1 MPDNQI
7 AFPSVD
13 NAVSRHHAILY
24 FDRGQY
30 YIADLDSKNGTFV
43 NGRRIPPRNKQ
54 LLGPRDQVQIGAN
67 VFQLMPLNS
76 VSGKTEDNIGFID
89 KISQGLTLG
98 FSKLETMFKPGTS
111 FSDSLK
117 PPPEAP
123 STIRKDTPPIVIN
136 SHDSAKLK
144 LSEKLA
150 AGGMSVIYKAVF
162 SDTKEVV
169 AVKFPKPEVASDPKA
184 LQLFKEEIRM
194 SLKFKHP
201 NTVHTLMAIEYN
213 HLPTMVMEYFPSKPL
228 STIYPQLTLDQASN
242 IMFQA
247 ILGLESIHAKQIIH
261 NDIKP
266 GNIIVN
272 QNFQAKICDFGTS
285 GEIKQI
291 NKNRKEWDLI
301 GTPLYMSP
309 EQLSAGS
316 PLSFA
321 SDIYALCLV
330 LYEVFTKQHPFR
342 SNENTESAIREKQ
355 LHAMPP
361 NPCDINPAIPIALGQ
376 LIMKGIQKDPRN
388 RFSSIR
394 ELKTVFE
401 NSF

>member
-1 MPDNQI
+1 MPDNHI
-7 AFPSVD
+7 AFPTSD

-24 FDRGQY
+24 FDRGKY
-30 YIADLDSKNGTFV
+30 YIADLDSKNGTYV
-43 NGRRIPPRNKQ
+43 NGTRIPPRSKRA
-54 LLGPRDQVQIGAN
+54 LDPRDQIQIGSN

-76 VSGKTEDNIGFID
+76 LPGKAQESIGIID

-98 FSKLETMFKPGTS
+98 FSKLETVFKQAP
-111 FSDSLK
+111 DIPMDAK
-117 PPPEAP
+117 QAPEAP
-123 STIRKDTPPIVIN
+123 STIRKDTPIVVD
-136 SHDSAKLK
+136 SQDSARLK

-169 AVKFPKPEVASDPKA
+169 AVKFPKPEVASDSKA

-228 STIYPQLTLDQASN
+228 SSIYPQLTLDQASN
-242 IMFQA
+242 IMYQA

-272 QNFQAKICDFGTS
+272 QSYQVKICDFGTA
-285 GEIKQI
+285 GEIKHI
-291 NKNRKEWDLI
+291 NKSRKEWDLI

-309 EQLSAGS
+309 EQLTSGA
-316 PLSFA
+316 PLTFA

-342 SNENTESAIREKQ
+342 SNANSESDIRDKQ
-355 LHAMPP
+355 LNVIPP
-361 NPCDINPAIPIALGQ
+361 NTCDSNPEIPIALGQ
-376 LIMKGIQKDPRN
+376 LIMKGIQKDPRK

-394 ELKTVFE
+394 DLKTVYE